1 MMETKQRG
9 KAMKK
14 VALLVGMLSLMV
26 IGALVGGSV
35 AGANPLT
42 YVTSTTNHPC
52 TAAHPCSDEECK
64 LVGAHGDDCLPPET
78 SSTTTTTTTR
88 TTTVPP
94 HGCGVAG
101 KDGEPGNDDCA
112 TTTTPPAVSTTTPPP
127 TSSSTTT
134 TPETSSTTETETTTT
149 TVPTT
154 TTTPTPPPCSE
165 PPCGP
170 TPPDHELPNTG
181 TNGALIG
188 GLMGLLL
195 LAAGL
200 AIRRTAR
207 QPS

>member
-1 MMETKQRG
+1 MMENQQRG

-26 IGALVGGSV
+26 VGALVGGSV

-42 YVTSTTNHPC
+42 YVTSTTTHPC
-52 TAAHPCSDEECK
+52 TAAHPCSQEDCDK
-64 LVGAHGDDCLPPET
+64 VGAHGDDCLPPET
-78 SSTTTTTTTR
+78 SSTTTTTR

-101 KDGEPGNDDCA
+101 KDGQPGNDDCA

-134 TPETSSTTETETTTT
+134 TTETTSSTTETTTT

-181 TNGALIG
+181 SNGALLG
-188 GLMGLLL
+188 GLAGFLLL
-195 LAAGL
+195 LSGL

-207 QPS
+207 QRS

>member
-1 MMETKQRG
+1 
-9 KAMKK
+9 MKK
-14 VALLVGMLSLMV
+14 AALLVGLLSLMA

-42 YVTSTTNHPC
+42 FVTSTSTNPC

-64 LVGAHGDDCLPPET
+64 LVGAHGDDCLPPVT
-78 SSTTTTTTTR
+78 SSSTTTTTR

-101 KDGEPGNDDCA
+101 KDGQPGNDDCA
-112 TTTTPPAVSTTTPPP
+112 TTTTTPPPAVSTTTPPP

-134 TPETSSTTETETTTT
+134 TETTSSTTETETTTT

-154 TTTPTPPPCSE
+154 TTTPTPPLCSE

-170 TPPDHELPNTG
+170 NPPDHELPNTG
-181 TNGALIG
+181 TNGALLG
-188 GLMGLLL
+188 GLMGSLLL
-195 LAAGL
+195 LAGL

-207 QPS
+207 QAS

>member
-1 MMETKQRG
+1 METKQRG

-52 TAAHPCSDEECK
+52 TAAHPCSAEECEA
-64 LVGAHGDDCLPPET
+64 VGAHGDDCLPPET
-78 SSTTTTTTTR
+78 SSTSSTTTTTR
-88 TTTVPP
+88 TTPP
-94 HGCGVAG
+94 NTCANGAG
-101 KDGEPGNDDCA
+101 KDGQPGNDDCA
-112 TTTTPPAVSTTTPPP
+112 TTTPPPVTTTTPPP
-127 TSSSTTT
+127 TNSTTT
-134 TPETSSTTETETTTT
+134 TTETTSSTTETTTS

-154 TTTPTPPPCSE
+154 TTTPTPPACSE

-170 TPPDHELPNTG
+170 NPPDHELPNTG
-181 TNGALIG
+181 TNGALFG
-188 GLMGLLL
+188 GLAGLLL

-200 AIRRTAR
+200 AIRKMAR